1 MTHQLQAQIHAP
13 DDVRLDTVALPD
25 PGPRDAVV
33 RVASCGICGSDVGYL
48 KLGGMMGPSGTP
60 MPLGHEFSGTIEALG
75 REVRGISVGDRVVVD
90 PQGADNQIGNGGRE
104 GGFTPRILVR
114 NVTEGRCLIPIPDA
128 LPFDLAALAE
138 PLGVGMQAVN
148 RVRAE
153 AGQRAVVFGAG
164 PIGLAA
170 VATLHQRGIEEI
182 VAVDFSNTRLAVAQA
197 LGAAHGFNP
206 AEGKIW
212 PRIREVHG
220 QTEVYG
226 NPAAATEIYIE
237 ASGAPAVIPEII
249 GRARSGARVSVVALH
264 RQEVPVSFLNVMMK
278 EIELIGS
285 IAQPENWDD
294 MLEMLTACD
303 LSPMITHHFELEK
316 FLDGMAV
323 AQNPDAGAKVMI
335 HMNSESV

>member
-33 RVASCGICGSDVGYL
+33 RVAACGICGSDVGYL
-48 KLGGMMGPSGTP
+48 KLGGMMGPTGTP
-60 MPLGHEFSGTIEALG
+60 MPLGHEFSGTVEALG
-75 REVRGISVGDRVVVD
+75 SEVRGISLGDRVVVD
-90 PQGADNQIGNGGRE
+90 PQGAQNQIGNGGRE
-104 GGFTPRILVR
+104 GAFTPRILVR
-114 NVTEGRCLIPIPDA
+114 NVTDGRCLIPIPDA
-128 LPFDLAALAE
+128 LSFDLAALAE

-148 RVRAE
+148 RSRAE

-212 PRIREVHG
+212 PRIQEVHG

-237 ASGAPAVIPEII
+237 ASGAPKVIPEII

-285 IAQPENWDD
+285 IAQPENWGRYARNADR
-294 MLEMLTACD
+294 LR
-303 LSPMITHHFELEK
+303 
-316 FLDGMAV
+316 
-323 AQNPDAGAKVMI
+323 
-335 HMNSESV
+335 SVPHDHTPF

>member
-1 MTHQLQAQIHAP
+1 MSQQWQAQIHAP
-13 DDVRLDTVALPD
+13 DDVRLDAVALPE
-25 PGPRDAVV
+25 PGPRDAIV
-33 RVASCGICGSDVGYL
+33 RVAACGICGSDVGYL
-48 KLGGMMGPSGTP
+48 RLGGMMGPTGTP
-60 MPLGHEFSGTIEALG
+60 MPIGHEFSGTVEALG
-75 REVRGISVGDRVVVD
+75 REVKGISPGDRVVVD
-90 PQGADNQIGNGGRE
+90 PQGADNQIGNGGSE

-114 NVTEGRCLIPIPDA
+114 NVTEGRCLIPIPDE

-148 RVRAE
+148 RSRAQ
-153 AGQRAVVFGAG
+153 AGEKAVVFGAG

-182 VAVDFSNTRLAVAQA
+182 VAVDFSNTRLGVARK
-197 LGAAHGFNP
+197 LGAAHAFNP
-206 AEGKIW
+206 SEGKIW
-212 PRIREVHG
+212 PRIREAHG
-220 QTEVYG
+220 ESEVYG

-237 ASGAPAVIPEII
+237 ASGAPDVIPQII

-294 MLEMLTACD
+294 MLDMLVASD
-303 LSPMITHHFELEK
+303 LSAMITHHFELEQ
-316 FLDGMAV
+316 FMEGMAV
-323 AQNPDAGAKVMI
+323 AQDPEAGAKVMI
-335 HMNSESV
+335 HMNSETV

>member
-33 RVASCGICGSDVGYL
+33 RVAACGICGSDVGYL

-60 MPLGHEFSGTIEALG
+60 MPLGHEFSGTVEALG
-75 REVRGISVGDRVVVD
+75 REVRGVSVGDRVVVD
-90 PQGADNQIGNGGRE
+90 PQGADNQIGNGGSE

-153 AGQRAVVFGAG
+153 AGQQAVVFGAG

-170 VATLHQRGIEEI
+170 VATLHHRGIEEI

-220 QTEVYG
+220 ETEVYG
-226 NPAAATEIYIE
+226 NRAAATEIYIE
-237 ASGAPAVIPEII
+237 ASGAPPVIPEII

-335 HMNSESV
+335 HMNSEPA

>member
-1 MTHQLQAQIHAP
+1 VTHQLQAQIHAP

-33 RVASCGICGSDVGYL
+33 RVAACGICGSDVGYL

-60 MPLGHEFSGTIEALG
+60 MPLGHEFSGTVEALG
-75 REVRGISVGDRVVVD
+75 REVRGVSVGDRVVVD
-90 PQGADNQIGNGGRE
+90 PQGADNQIGNGGSE

-153 AGQRAVVFGAG
+153 AGQQAVVFGAG

-170 VATLHQRGIEEI
+170 VATLHHRGIEEI

-220 QTEVYG
+220 ETEVYG
-226 NPAAATEIYIE
+226 NRAAATEIYIE
-237 ASGAPAVIPEII
+237 ASGAPPVIPEII

-303 LSPMITHHFELEK
+303 LSPMITHHF
-316 FLDGMAV
+316 
-323 AQNPDAGAKVMI
+323 
-335 HMNSESV
+335 